1 MEGQTDTMSDSD
13 AAKGLLFAAG
23 IVVAG
28 IAAWY
33 IAAHFVWRFVEWLTT
48 LPR

>member
-1 MEGQTDTMSDSD
+1 MDESD

-23 IVVAG
+23 IMAAG
-28 IAAWY
+28 IAVWF
-33 IAAHFVWRFVEWLTT
+33 IGMHFVWRFVEWLTT